1 MNSPP
6 SPVDIKQQLERL
18 RNSETFAG
26 SERLMAFLTYLVEE
40 TLAGRGDG
48 LREAV
53 IGNAV
58 YRRDPPYDP
67 RIDSTVRVEARRL
80 RNKLADYFAGE
91 GRRDAVHINIP
102 TGSYGPQFSKGNSA
116 SHDAVRGDNA
126 QTFKTGAGATLAV
139 IPFRALALDPAVKV
153 FADGLTDELIYF
165 FGLEPGIRVPSRS
178 MVFPYAEG
186 RQQPA
191 AIAAEIGVDAVLQG
205 TVREED
211 ARLKVTIELSDRN
224 GFVVLSDRFEGP
236 AEHRQQL
243 QARIAATLLSRVRL
257 DNSRMRDHELSPSPA
272 ALEAHA
278 KVYRARRLLD
288 RQTPASIRQ
297 AMAMFRS
304 VAAAAP
310 DYARGFSG
318 IADCYCDLYRIGM
331 IDRGT
336 ALTGATEAAGR
347 ALLADGRSAEAYTS
361 LATIAAWLERDRK
374 KAEELFGKAAEL
386 GNTPRAARVYGVFLT
401 ILGRGV
407 EAERLFAEAREI
419 EPYCEQQ
426 DIAETISRYQSRNFE
441 LLRNPPDETASESI
455 EVVFHIALAD
465 HFGGAGETALV
476 AAGRMAKA
484 TITHPALA
492 FAPAELEAWLG
503 RPEEARKIL
512 ELEPQAASHFAYAT
526 LAASVGDGPRACR
539 HLRSAL
545 ENRELATVWM
555 RSDIRFDAFRAMPAF
570 AALLE
575 MLDAQRAS

>member
-1 MNSPP
+1 MNSLKPP
-6 SPVDIKQQLERL
+6 SPLDIKQQLERL
-18 RNSETFAG
+18 RNSDTFAG
-26 SERLMAFLTYLVEE
+26 SERLMAFLSYLVEE

-80 RNKLADYFAGE
+80 RTKLADYFSGE
-91 GRRDAVHINIP
+91 GRRDPVHIAIP
-102 TGSYGPQFSKGNSA
+102 TGSYSPQFSNGNSVSAGDA
-116 SHDAVRGDNA
+116 SNP
-126 QTFKTGAGATLAV
+126 QTFKTGSGAAVAV

-165 FGLEPGIRVPSRS
+165 LGLEPGIRVPSRS

-191 AIAAEIGVDAVLQG
+191 AIAAEIDVDAVLQG

-211 ARLKVTIELSDRN
+211 AKLKVTIELSDRN

-236 AEHRQQL
+236 AEQRQQL
-243 QARIAATLLSRVRL
+243 QARIATTLLSRVRL
-257 DNSRMRDHELSPSPA
+257 DNSRMRDREISPNPA

-288 RQTPASIRQ
+288 KQTPASIRQ

-304 VAAAAP
+304 VATSAP

-331 IDRGT
+331 SDRET
-336 ALTGATEAAGR
+336 ALIGATEAAGR

-361 LATIAAWLERDRK
+361 LATIAAWLERDRI
-374 KAEELFGKAAEL
+374 KAEEFFEKAVDL

-401 ILGRGV
+401 ILGRNV
-407 EAERLFAEAREI
+407 EAERLFTGARAI
-419 EPYCEQQ
+419 EPYSEQQ

-441 LLRNPPDETASESI
+441 LLCNTPTEPANESI
-455 EVVFHIALAD
+455 EVTFHAALAD
-465 HFGGAGETALV
+465 HFGGAGNRARVASTQLAKTTIAHPVLV
-476 AAGRMAKA
+476 
-484 TITHPALA
+484 

-503 RPEEARKIL
+503 RPDEALKIL
-512 ELEPQAASHFAYAT
+512 ELTPQAASHFAYAT
-526 LAASVGDGPRACR
+526 LAASVDDAERACR
-539 HLRSAL
+539 HLRNAL
-545 ENRELATVWM
+545 ENRELATVWL
-555 RSDIRFDAFRAMPAF
+555 RSDTRFDRFRETPTF

-575 MLDAQRAS
+575 TLDQQRAS